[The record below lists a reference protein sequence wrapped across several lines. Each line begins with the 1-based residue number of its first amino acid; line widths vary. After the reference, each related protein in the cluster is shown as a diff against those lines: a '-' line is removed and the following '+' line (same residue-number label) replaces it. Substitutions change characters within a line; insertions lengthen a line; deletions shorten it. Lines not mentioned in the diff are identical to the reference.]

1 MHSPEGLDPKGGK
14 GLQLEISTDSITAPY
29 GLRKDEEKKKTK
41 ENTLET
47 TSKHY

>member
-29 GLRKDEEKKKTK
+29 SLRKDEKKKTK
-41 ENTLET
+41 ENALEA
-47 TSKHY
+47 TSKHD